1 MKNQTTITTA
11 ALGNFIYSGEYETYL
26 GEYMSGVLPTDRD
39 AADDEIGR
47 IVAELYTVAFGGIF
61 EDNGDFESDGDFRF
75 EYAGTYHP
83 KFYNFETD
91 SVAMNFC
98 YSDCLKNWMLSSVI
112 NNENFDK
119 FLADNYTDR
128 DGFIS
133 FTPNNFDDWFEG
145 YMDNEWKCVSALLRF
160 FVEYELAYNDVES
173 YTHDF
178 DEQASTIIV
187 ENYTPYEYAVKY
199 DDGCIAIITLE
210 YNEEDGVEE
219 YLARLFDTDGK
230 MINFVL
236 MSDEMCEFNSSVYA
250 AWQYS
255 DIESELTNNKG
266 FGEQI
271 EVPRNLI

>member
-11 ALGNFIYSGEYETYL
+11 ALGNFIYRGEYETYL

-39 AADDEIGR
+39 DADDEIGR
-47 IVAELYTVAFGGIF
+47 VVTELYTVAFSSIF
-61 EDNGDFESDGDFRF
+61 EDNDFEYDGDFRF

-112 NNENFDK
+112 NNGDFDK
-119 FLADNYTDR
+119 FLTDNYTGR

-133 FTPNNFDDWFEG
+133 FTPNNWDDWFEG
-145 YMDNEWKCVSALLRF
+145 YMNNEWKCVSALLRF
-160 FVEYELAYNDVES
+160 FVEHELTYNDIES
-173 YTHDF
+173 YTYDF
-178 DEQASTIIV
+178 NEQARTIIM

-210 YNEEDGVEE
+210 YNEEEGVEE
-219 YLARLFDTDGK
+219 YFARLFDTDGK

-236 MSDEMCEFNSSVYA
+236 MGDEMWEFNGSVYA
-250 AWQYS
+250 AWEYS
-255 DIESELTNNKG
+255 NIESELTDNKG
-266 FGEQI
+266 FGKQI

>member
-11 ALGNFIYSGEYETYL
+11 ALGNFIYRGEYETYL
-26 GEYMSGVLPTDRD
+26 GEYMSGVLPANRD

-47 IVAELYTVAFGGIF
+47 VVAELYTVAFGGIF
-61 EDNGDFESDGDFRF
+61 EDNDFESDGDFRF

-112 NNENFDK
+112 NNGDFDK
-119 FLADNYTDR
+119 FLADNYTNR

-133 FTPNNFDDWFEG
+133 FTPNNWDDWFEG
-145 YMDNEWKCVSALLRF
+145 YMDNELKCVSALLRF
-160 FVEYELAYNDVES
+160 FVEYELTYNDVES
-173 YTHDF
+173 YTYDF
-178 DEQASTIIV
+178 DEQARTIIM

-236 MSDEMCEFNSSVYA
+236 MGDEMWEFNGSVYA
-250 AWQYS
+250 AWEYS
-255 DIESELTNNKG
+255 DIERELTDDKG
-266 FGEQI
+266 FGKQTEA
-271 EVPRNLI
+271 PRNLI